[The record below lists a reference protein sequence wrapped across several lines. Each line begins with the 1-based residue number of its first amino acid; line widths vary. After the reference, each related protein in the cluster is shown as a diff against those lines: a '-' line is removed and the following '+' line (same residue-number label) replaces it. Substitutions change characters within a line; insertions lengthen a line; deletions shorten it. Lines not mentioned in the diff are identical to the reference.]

1 MRMIT
6 LALIVPLSMASVPV
20 SAQDRLGGIGARM
33 DDTFRTWHLTSK
45 DGQSQS
51 SWSEMAPGLI
61 DVSLWGHAT
70 PDSTTSIK
78 EAFLLDFGLV
88 ITGGTLQATDPT
100 LQYLENGYDGG
111 WLALTPENLT
121 IEIVSASVIGTELT
135 LKGSFTAM
143 AQYSDTIMEQAVDP
157 TRTLVL
163 EGSFEAVLQQ

>member
-6 LALIVPLSMASVPV
+6 LALIVSLSMAAMPAA
-20 SAQDRLGGIGARM
+20 AQDRLGGIGARI
-33 DDTFRTWHLTSK
+33 DDTFRTWHLTLK

-78 EAFLLDFGLV
+78 EAFLLDFSLL

-121 IEIVSASVIGTELT
+121 IKIESAAVTGTELT

-143 AQYSDTIMEQAVDP
+143 AQYSDKIMEQMVDP
-157 TRTLVL
+157 TRTLAL
-163 EGSFEAVLQQ
+163 EGNFEAVLPQ